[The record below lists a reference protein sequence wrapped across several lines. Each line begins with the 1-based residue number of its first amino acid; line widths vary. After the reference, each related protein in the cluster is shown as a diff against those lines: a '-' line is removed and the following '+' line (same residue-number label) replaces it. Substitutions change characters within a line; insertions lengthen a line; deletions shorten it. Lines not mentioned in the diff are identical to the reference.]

1 MQNFIIDPKIFY
13 WINVL
18 GIMQTVAAIVGAVCL
33 LAFIGFAIGWIY
45 NAGEVESGYGYK
57 SHVYDMKI
65 CKRWTIV
72 TGIIGLILLTAS
84 IFIPGRTTSIEMLV
98 AKTATFDNVN
108 WSIQQVKEVI
118 DYIVKALQSV

>member
-1 MQNFIIDPKIFY
+1 MQNYIIDPRIFY

-18 GIMQTVAAIVGAVCL
+18 DTVQIVFVGIGVTCLIAFVGFV
-33 LAFIGFAIGWIY
+33 IGWIY
-45 NAGEVESGYGYK
+45 NAGEAEWGYK
-57 SHVYDMKI
+57 SNIYYMKV

-108 WSIQQVKEVI
+108 WTVQQVKEVV

>member
-18 GIMQTVAAIVGAVCL
+18 GIMQTVTAVVGSVCL

-45 NAGEVESGYGYK
+45 NAGEVESGFE
-57 SHVYDMKI
+57 SNVYYMKT
-65 CKRWTIV
+65 CKRWTIA

-108 WSIQQVKEVI
+108 WTVQQVKEMI
-118 DYIVKALQSV
+118 DYIMQGIKSV

>member
-1 MQNFIIDPKIFY
+1 MQNFIIDPIVFY

-18 GIMQTVAAIVGAVCL
+18 DTVQIVFTGIGVTCLIAFVGC
-33 LAFIGFAIGWIY
+33 AIGWIY
-45 NAGEVESGYGYK
+45 NACEAERGCK
-57 SHVYDMKI
+57 SNVYYMKA

-108 WSIQQVKEVI
+108 WTVQQVKEAV
-118 DYIVKALQSV
+118 DYIAKALRSV